1 MQSSVTVQPCGS
13 TSCWIG
19 LQVLPPEQRATAVSL
34 TTSGMY
40 MGSAGAIQ
48 FLPGLGRRFGAAF
61 LTRFNGGLGL
71 AWLLLW
77 LSVSSRLPSRCACK
91 ACRPPMK
98 YPRI

>member
-1 MQSSVTVQPCGS
+1 MMH
-13 TSCWIG
+13 WIG
-19 LQVLPPEQRATAVSL
+19 AQILPPEQRATAVSL

-61 LTRFNGGLGL
+61 LTRFNGCLGL

-77 LSVSSRLPSRCACK
+77 LSVSSRLPSRCACH
-91 ACRPPMK
+91 ACN
-98 YPRI
+98 